1 MFIFLVWASQLL
13 ALFCVL
19 LLLSWLE
26 EDNEL
31 TCWLENNLTAC
42 KHYTVTL
49 CKSTWMVTLVTEVG
63 STGEDLGGGCRGCTP
78 LPPEM
83 TCSFLTQLVFC
94 IKIGSY
100 HQSVTPFL
108 RGVPS
113 TKRNPRSAPEA
124 GGNNVQT
131 LYKCEYLT
139 IIPLAQIGSESIAHE
154 DEGRMCYWLRGHE
167 GERNN
172 CFSKIHLVG
181 QRYRE

>member
-1 MFIFLVWASQLL
+1 M
-13 ALFCVL
+13 
-19 LLLSWLE
+19 
-26 EDNEL
+26 
-31 TCWLENNLTAC
+31 
-42 KHYTVTL
+42 
-49 CKSTWMVTLVTEVG
+49 
-63 STGEDLGGGCRGCTP
+63 P

-100 HQSVTPFL
+100 HQLVTPFL

-113 TKRNPRSAPEA
+113 TKRNPRSGPEV

-154 DEGRMCYWLRGHE
+154 DEGQMCY
-167 GERNN
+167 
-172 CFSKIHLVG
+172 
-181 QRYRE
+181 